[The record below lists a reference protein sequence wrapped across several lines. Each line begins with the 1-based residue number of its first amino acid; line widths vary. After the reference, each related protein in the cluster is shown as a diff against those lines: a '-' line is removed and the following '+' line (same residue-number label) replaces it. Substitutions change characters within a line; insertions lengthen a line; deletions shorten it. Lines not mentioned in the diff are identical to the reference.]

1 MNNIC
6 FKFNHLVGHFNH
18 DMVDLLPHI
27 ETTQIGKSNLLNLT
41 VHLTVLVI
49 STILV
54 QLPIHIITT
63 IWWLFQLKLLQ
74 FKATHGG

>member
-1 MNNIC
+1 M
-6 FKFNHLVGHFNH
+6 FYLHVVGHVNH
-18 DMVDLLPHI
+18 DIVDLLPHT
-27 ETTQIGKSNLLNLT
+27 EATQIGKSNLLNLT

-63 IWWLFQLKLLQ
+63 I
-74 FKATHGG
+74 